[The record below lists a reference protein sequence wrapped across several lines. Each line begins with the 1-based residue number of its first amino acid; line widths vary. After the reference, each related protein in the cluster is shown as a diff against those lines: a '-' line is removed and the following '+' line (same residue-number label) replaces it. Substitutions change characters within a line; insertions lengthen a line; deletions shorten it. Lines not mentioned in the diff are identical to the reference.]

1 MVFICGT
8 EFSIPIR
15 LTLKPIFSDSDFFAE
30 MCVEA
35 ADLVKI
41 IDAEKKATYPIKAI
55 NVLKAHGK
63 SIRESMLI
71 RGYALNCTRASE
83 GKKVLFVCRLYPGF
97 LSSKFEQLLFFFKI
111 PLKNGPNFIF

>member
-1 MVFICGT
+1 M
-8 EFSIPIR
+8 SISSTRMFTR
-15 LTLKPIFSDSDFFAE
+15 LLVSFANTFRDSDFFAE

-35 ADLVKI
+35 ANLTKVTDQ
-41 IDAEKKATYPIKAI
+41 EKKTTYPIKAV

-83 GKKVLFVCRLYPGF
+83 G
-97 LSSKFEQLLFFFKI
+97 I
-111 PLKNGPNFIF
+111 NNNT